1 MATKSPSE
9 GQVKPDVG
17 DTLIVIREFYQR
29 QPETLWHF
37 LRLLDLLTNIA
48 QMTFTPAAPMS

>member
-1 MATKSPSE
+1 M
-9 GQVKPDVG
+9 KPDVG